1 MCSLSQWLVGDG
13 ACWMLPSLL
22 VRLGTRTP
30 LLGRKVTICFI
41 QRCWIEVGR
50 SQSYHKNSV
59 SVWMYFANKPIY
71 IYIYIHISF
80 MYRLLSQRC
89 FSDFNICL
97 FHCILMHLAKF
108 EGYYYMAYILY
119 FTLQCK
125 RCAT

>member
-1 MCSLSQWLVGDG
+1 
-13 ACWMLPSLL
+13 MLPSLL

-71 IYIYIHISF
+71 IYISIYIYLLCIDYYLKDVFQISTSASSIAF
-80 MYRLLSQRC
+80 
-89 FSDFNICL
+89 
-97 FHCILMHLAKF
+97 
-108 EGYYYMAYILY
+108 
-119 FTLQCK
+119 
-125 RCAT
+125 